1 MEKTGPL
8 VAAPGAMEDCVEL
21 NGMHQIGRGRYI
33 LRGGRVLTM
42 DSSLDTPDVCDVL
55 VDGGVIEA
63 IGENLPEGGAK
74 VIDARNMIVM
84 PGFVEVHWHMWNSI
98 WRGLAHDAPGYFGLH
113 RLAPLYSAE
122 DHYNAVRYAATE
134 AINAGVTTCHDWAN
148 ALRGP
153 EDDLAEARAL
163 ADSGIRARLGL
174 GRFGGPNRKPIGS
187 DDIATVQAWLDEN
200 GDGLI
205 DLGVVCHDA
214 ETFREEV
221 TASRTAGLKTVA
233 PHANLSG
240 VLDLL
245 GPDFIFTHGPGTP
258 AEFMQLLAA
267 RGVKI
272 GLCPSTDPLIG
283 AGLPPLLQF
292 LQAGVAMGD
301 IGISVDVTCQTP
313 VDPFAAMRTIM
324 FSGRIT
330 KMNGA
335 SFEQIIFTPGDPNDH
350 TNGLVMPAQMLEL
363 ATVNGANVLGL
374 GAVTGT
380 LTPGKRAD
388 LIMVRTDDINMLP
401 VEESDAAFQLVQHG
415 QVANVDTVMVDGRIL
430 KHGGKLVG
438 VDPREIAAAAAAS
451 HRRLVASAKAAA
463 GA

>member
-1 MEKTGPL
+1 LATH
-8 VAAPGAMEDCVEL
+8 GAE
-21 NGMHQIGRGRYI
+21 
-33 LRGGRVLTM
+33 
-42 DSSLDTPDVCDVL
+42 
-55 VDGGVIEA
+55 
-63 IGENLPEGGAK
+63 

-113 RLAPLYSAE
+113 RLAPLYTAE

-163 ADSGIRARLGL
+163 VDTGIRARLGL
-174 GRFGGPNRKPIGS
+174 GRLGGPNRKPIGAE
-187 DDIATVQAWLDEN
+187 DIAAAQGWLDEN

-214 ETFREEV
+214 DTIREEV
-221 TASRTAGLKTVA
+221 LASRAAGLKTVA
-233 PHANLSG
+233 PHANLAG

-283 AGLPPLLQF
+283 AGLPPILQF
-292 LQAGVAMGD
+292 LDNGVAFRD
-301 IGISVDVTCQTP
+301 IGMSVDVTCQTS
-313 VDPFAAMRTIM
+313 VDPFGSMRTIM
-324 FSGRIT
+324 NSGRIA
-330 KMNGA
+330 KKDGA
-335 SFEQIIFTPGDPNDH
+335 SFEQIVFTPADPNDH
-350 TNGLVMPAQMLEL
+350 TNGLLMPDQMLDL
-363 ATVNGANVLGL
+363 ATVNGAHVLGL

-380 LTPGKRAD
+380 LSPGKRAD

-401 VEESDAAFQLVQHG
+401 VEESDAAFQLVQQG

-430 KHGGKLVG
+430 KRDGKLVG
-438 VDPREIAAAAAAS
+438 VNPREIAAAAAAS
-451 HRRLVASAKAAA
+451 HRRLVAAAKAAA
-463 GA
+463 

>member
-301 IGISVDVTCQTP
+301 IGISVDVTCQTS

-430 KHGGKLVG
+430 KRGGKLVG

>member
-1 MEKTGPL
+1 MELKG
-8 VAAPGAMEDCVEL
+8 VQ
-21 NGMHQIGRGRYI
+21 QIGRGRYI
-33 LRGGRVLTM
+33 MRGGRVLTM
-42 DSSLDTPDVCDVL
+42 DPSLHTQDVCDVL
-55 VDGGVIEA
+55 VEGGVIEA
-63 IGENLPEGGAK
+63 VGENLPEAGAEL
-74 VIDARNMIVM
+74 IDARNMIVM

-174 GRFGGPNRKPIGS
+174 GRLGGPNRKPIGAE
-187 DDIATVQAWLDEN
+187 DIAAAQAWLDEN

-214 ETFREEV
+214 DTFREEV
-221 TASRTAGLKTVA
+221 TASRAAGLKTVA

-240 VLDLL
+240 VLDML

-313 VDPFAAMRTIM
+313 VDPFASMRTIM
-324 FSGRIT
+324 FAGRIS

-335 SFEQIIFTPGDPNDH
+335 SFEQIIFTPGDPDDH
-350 TNGLVMPAQMLEL
+350 TNGLVMPSQMLEL
-363 ATVNGANVLGL
+363 ATVNGANILGL

-430 KHGGKLVG
+430 KRGGKLVG
-438 VDPREIAAAAAAS
+438 VNPREIAAAAAAS
-451 HRRLVASAKAAA
+451 HRRLMASAKAVA
-463 GA
+463 

>member
-1 MEKTGPL
+1 M
-8 VAAPGAMEDCVEL
+8 EL
-21 NGMHQIGRGRYI
+21 NGVHQIGRGRYL

-42 DSSLDTPDVCDVL
+42 DAAVSAPDICDVL

-63 IGENLPEGGAK
+63 VGENLPASGAE

-98 WRGLAHDAPGYFGLH
+98 WRGLAHDAPGYFALH
-113 RLAPLYSAE
+113 RLAPLYTAE

-163 ADSGIRARLGL
+163 VDTGIRARLGL
-174 GRFGGPNRKPIGS
+174 GRLGGPNRKPIGP
-187 DDIATVQAWLDEN
+187 DDIAAAQGWLDEN
-200 GDGLI
+200 ADGLI

-214 ETFREEV
+214 DTFREEV
-221 TASRTAGLKTVA
+221 TASRAAGLKTVA
-233 PHANLSG
+233 PHANLAG

-292 LQAGVAMGD
+292 LKAGVALSD
-301 IGISVDVTCQTP
+301 IGISVDVTCQTA
-313 VDPFAAMRTIM
+313 VDPFASMRTIM
-324 FSGRIT
+324 FSGRIA
-330 KMNGA
+330 KMDGA
-335 SFEQIIFTPGDPNDH
+335 SFEQIIFTSGDPDDH
-350 TNGLVMPAQMLEL
+350 TNGLVMPSQMLEL
-363 ATVNGANVLGL
+363 ATVNGAHVLGL

-388 LIMVRTDDINMLP
+388 LILVRTDDINMLP

-415 QVANVDTVMVDGRIL
+415 QVANVDTVMVDGKIL
-430 KHGGKLVG
+430 KRGGKLVG
-438 VDPREIAAAAAAS
+438 VDPREVAAAAAAS
-451 HRRLVASAKAAA
+451 HRRLVAAAKAAA
-463 GA
+463 AA

>member
-1 MEKTGPL
+1 MEQEGVRL
-8 VAAPGAMEDCVEL
+8 
-21 NGMHQIGRGRYI
+21 IGRGRYV

-42 DSSLDTPDVCDVL
+42 DSSLDRPEVCDVL

-63 IGENLPEGGAK
+63 VGDELPAAGAE

-98 WRGLAHDAPGYFGLH
+98 WRGLSHDAPGYFGLH
-113 RLAPLYSAE
+113 RLAPLYTAE

-153 EDDLAEARAL
+153 EDDIAEARAL

-174 GRFGGPNRKPIGS
+174 GRLGGPSRKPIGA
-187 DDIATVQAWLDEN
+187 DEIAAAQAWLDEN
-200 GDGLI
+200 ADGLI

-214 ETFREEV
+214 DTFREEV
-221 TASRTAGLKTVA
+221 VASRAAGLKTVA
-233 PHANLSG
+233 PHANLAG

-292 LQAGVAMGD
+292 LQAGVSLAD

-313 VDPFAAMRTIM
+313 VDPFAAMRTVM
-324 FSGRIT
+324 FSGRIA

-335 SFEQIIFTPGDPNDH
+335 SFEQIIFTPGDPEDH
-350 TNGLVMPAQMLEL
+350 TNGLVMPRQMLEM
-363 ATVNGANVLGL
+363 ATINGANVLGL
-374 GAVTGT
+374 GAITGT

-388 LIMVRTDDINMLP
+388 LIMIRTDDINMLP

-430 KHGGKLVG
+430 KRGGKLIG
-438 VDPREIAAAAAAS
+438 VDPRNIASAAAAS
-451 HRRLVASAKAAA
+451 HRRLLASASATA

>member
-1 MEKTGPL
+1 M
-8 VAAPGAMEDCVEL
+8 EL
-21 NGMHQIGRGRYI
+21 NGVDQIGRGRYL
-33 LRGGRVLTM
+33 LRRGRVLTI
-42 DSSLDTPDVCDVL
+42 DAAVSAPEICDVL
-55 VDGGVIEA
+55 VEGGVIEA
-63 IGENLPEGGAK
+63 VGENLAAGGAE

-98 WRGLAHDAPGYFGLH
+98 WRGLAHDAPGYFALH
-113 RLAPLYSAE
+113 RLAPLYTAE

-148 ALRGP
+148 ALRGH
-153 EDDLAEARAL
+153 EDDVAEARAL

-174 GRFGGPNRKPIGS
+174 GRLGGPNRKPIGA
-187 DDIATVQAWLDEN
+187 DDIAAAQGWLDEN

-205 DLGVVCHDA
+205 DLGIVCHDA
-214 ETFREEV
+214 DTFREEV
-221 TASRTAGLKTVA
+221 LASRAAGLKTVA
-233 PHANLSG
+233 PHANLAG
-240 VLDLL
+240 VLDLI

-283 AGLPPLLQF
+283 AGLPPILQF
-292 LQAGVAMGD
+292 LNNGVAFRD
-301 IGISVDVTCQTP
+301 IGMSVDVTCQTS
-313 VDPFAAMRTIM
+313 VDPFASMRTIM
-324 FSGRIT
+324 NSGRIA
-330 KMNGA
+330 KKDGA

-350 TNGLVMPAQMLEL
+350 TNGLLMPEQMLEL
-363 ATVNGANVLGL
+363 ATANGAHVLGL

-430 KHGGKLVG
+430 KREGKLVG
-438 VDPREIAAAAAAS
+438 VNAREVAAAAAAS
-451 HRRLVASAKAAA
+451 HRRLVAAAKAAA
-463 GA
+463 AA

>member
-1 MEKTGPL
+1 MEQE
-8 VAAPGAMEDCVEL
+8 GARR
-21 NGMHQIGRGRYI
+21 IGRGRYV
-33 LRGGRVLTM
+33 LKGGRVLTM
-42 DSSLDTPDVCDVL
+42 DASFEGPDVCDLL
-55 VDGGVIEA
+55 VDDGCIEA
-63 IGENLPEGGAK
+63 LGDNLPASGAE
-74 VIDARNMIVM
+74 VIDARNMIIM

-153 EDDLAEARAL
+153 EDDIAEARAL
-163 ADSGIRARLGL
+163 ADTGIRARLGL
-174 GRFGGPNRKPIGS
+174 GRLGGPNRKPIGA
-187 DDIATVQAWLDEN
+187 DDIAAAQAWLDDN
-200 GDGLI
+200 ADGLI
-205 DLGVVCHDA
+205 DLSVVCHDA
-214 ETFREEV
+214 DTFREEV
-221 TASRTAGLKTVA
+221 VASRAAGLKTVA
-233 PHANLSG
+233 PHANLAG

-258 AEFMQLLAA
+258 SEFMQLLAA

-292 LQAGVAMGD
+292 LQAGVALSD

-313 VDPFAAMRTIM
+313 VDPFAAMRMIM
-324 FSGRIT
+324 FSGRIA

-335 SFEQIIFTPGDPNDH
+335 SFEQIIFTPGDPDDH
-350 TNGLVMPAQMLEL
+350 TNGLVMPGQMLEL
-363 ATVNGANVLGL
+363 ATINGANVLGL
-374 GAVTGT
+374 GAITGT

-388 LIMVRTDDINMLP
+388 LIMIRTDDINMLP

-430 KHGGKLVG
+430 KRGGKLIG
-438 VDPREIAAAAAAS
+438 VDPRNIAAAAAAS
-451 HRRLVASAKAAA
+451 HRRLLARASATADA
-463 GA
+463 